1 MVGAEDDRERGDA
14 VYSLMR
20 FGFAAYEHHALYT
33 GGEKIVES
41 SVFKGAQA
49 SIALGLVDP
58 VDLVL
63 PKGSGKALDA
73 SVELTDPVIAPIAMG
88 AELGT
93 LQIKLRGEAIVSRP
107 LVALSAVDSGSLWQG
122 LTDTVRLWFH

>member
-1 MVGAEDDRERGDA
+1 
-14 VYSLMR
+14 
-20 FGFAAYEHHALYT
+20 
-33 GGEKIVES
+33 
-41 SVFKGAQA
+41 
-49 SIALGLVDP
+49 